1 MCVLDQ
7 TGRAADGSGGVGGAC
22 APPVAKVA
30 GFASFVQM
38 SSDVQRYELEGDKLY
53 KRLQEGR
60 VAFYGA
66 FELPP
71 ELREGYR
78 II

>member
-1 MCVLDQ
+1 LRGGQSGTPVCVLTQDD
-7 TGRAADGSGGVGGAC
+7 ASK
-22 APPVAKVA
+22 PPVARVA
-30 GFASFVQM
+30 GFASFVQKV
-38 SSDVQRYELEGDKLY
+38 SGVQRYDLDGDKLY

-66 FELPP
+66 FQVPK
-71 ELREGYR
+71 ELREEYM